1 MARRWWGLWAICL
14 AFTASAEV
22 FDGFP
27 DVVVCEVG
35 KPYRN
40 GSITLFAEYQDQN
53 RIVYYRSMDGKQGVK
68 IDRKGLVSA
77 SHKHSKN
84 NCVGQTLNT
93 LMSKGKT
100 FNFQMIEKE

>member
-1 MARRWWGLWAICL
+1 MVRRWWGLGGICL
-14 AFTASAEV
+14 AFMANAEV

-35 KPYRN
+35 KPYRS

-53 RIVYYRSMDGKQGVK
+53 RIAYYRSMDGKQVIK

-77 SHKHSKN
+77 HNKHSKN
-84 NCVGQTLNT
+84 SCVGQTLNT
-93 LMSKGKT
+93 LVSKGKA
-100 FNFQMIEKE
+100 FNFQLMEKE